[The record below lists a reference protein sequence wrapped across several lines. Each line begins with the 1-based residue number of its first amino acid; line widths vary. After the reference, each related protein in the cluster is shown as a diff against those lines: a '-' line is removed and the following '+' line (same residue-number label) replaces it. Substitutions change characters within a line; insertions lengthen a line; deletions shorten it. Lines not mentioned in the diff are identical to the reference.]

1 MQSAAS
7 HLSRSACRKCHIEET
22 APPPPPPPHKL
33 CRAEGFYLSYFFIF
47 VHKKLI
53 PAAYSHYHRSICS
66 FLPFNKI
73 EPQLMMCCLLVHDE
87 LVNGPF
93 LNFFLVVNPAFFFL
107 FFPGLCSAV
116 GCSLICR
123 LDSIELNLWLII
135 YRVIKV
141 CIGGGG
147 RREECNLQSTLH
159 YLQLFFYSFT
169 VLRSRTR
176 CLTTGVKLFNMYN
189 TCKSRRGG
197 YCFIKR
203 AMPGRVR
210 LNFLLA
216 SSRSFLSRTHM
227 EVRPTDLKA
236 DAATNMSGFNL
247 LINYSKCRYWTLNF
261 TTFQTFFFF
270 FFPRRRKQKF
280 ILWDKLES
288 DRSAPTVGVFFSLH
302 QRWCTD
308 FTPTLS
314 GSCFWR
320 YLSPKNLVFIKHAGK
335 SFYIWV
341 SARWKEKKRLDL
353 IGDEHDGNFVSLVF
367 FGGCKK

>member
-1 MQSAAS
+1 M
-7 HLSRSACRKCHIEET
+7 
-22 APPPPPPPHKL
+22 
-33 CRAEGFYLSYFFIF
+33 
-47 VHKKLI
+47 
-53 PAAYSHYHRSICS
+53 
-66 FLPFNKI
+66 
-73 EPQLMMCCLLVHDE
+73 
-87 LVNGPF
+87 
-93 LNFFLVVNPAFFFL
+93 
-107 FFPGLCSAV
+107 
-116 GCSLICR
+116 
-123 LDSIELNLWLII
+123 
-135 YRVIKV
+135 

-147 RREECNLQSTLH
+147 RREEGGGRWRNATCSLLCIIYNF
-159 YLQLFFYSFT
+159 FFYSFT

-189 TCKSRRGG
+189 TCKSRSRRGG

-210 LNFLLA
+210 LHFLLA
-216 SSRSFLSRTHM
+216 ASQSFLSHTHT

-270 FFPRRRKQKF
+270 FSPEEENRNLYFGINLSWIARHRQ
-280 ILWDKLES
+280 
-288 DRSAPTVGVFFSLH
+288 SLH

-341 SARWKEKKRLDL
+341 SARWKEKKTLDL

-367 FGGCKK
+367 LGCKK

>member
-1 MQSAAS
+1 M
-7 HLSRSACRKCHIEET
+7 
-22 APPPPPPPHKL
+22 
-33 CRAEGFYLSYFFIF
+33 
-47 VHKKLI
+47 
-53 PAAYSHYHRSICS
+53 
-66 FLPFNKI
+66 
-73 EPQLMMCCLLVHDE
+73 
-87 LVNGPF
+87 
-93 LNFFLVVNPAFFFL
+93 VVNPAFFC

-135 YRVIKV
+135 YCVIKV

-147 RREECNLQSTLH
+147 RREEGGGRWRNATCSLLCIIYNF
-159 YLQLFFYSFT
+159 FFYSFT

-189 TCKSRRGG
+189 TCKSRSRRGG

-210 LNFLLA
+210 LHFLLA
-216 SSRSFLSRTHM
+216 ASQSFLSHTHT

-280 ILWDKLES
+280 ILWDKLEW
-288 DRSAPTVGVFFSLH
+288 DRSAPTVVTSEMMHWFHSDALRKLFLTISE
-302 QRWCTD
+302 
-308 FTPTLS
+308 S
-314 GSCFWR
+314 
-320 YLSPKNLVFIKHAGK
+320 
-335 SFYIWV
+335 
-341 SARWKEKKRLDL
+341 
-353 IGDEHDGNFVSLVF
+353 
-367 FGGCKK
+367 